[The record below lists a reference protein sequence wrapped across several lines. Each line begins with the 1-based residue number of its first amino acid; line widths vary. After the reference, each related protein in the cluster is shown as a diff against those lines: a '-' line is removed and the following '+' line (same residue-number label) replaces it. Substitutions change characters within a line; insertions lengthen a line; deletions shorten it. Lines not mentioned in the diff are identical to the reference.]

1 MRLGTVVGGAA
12 VAAIAA
18 SLPAAIRMGDGGSI
32 GRAIVNWIALSALAI
47 PMAIVAV
54 AMFRRGRDG
63 LRLLAGERAIVLAAG
78 VLWGCVLEAA
88 FLSIFGALLRAK
100 THHHGLA
107 GVTFAIAALGSGVV
121 VALLSVRGAR
131 MLAGLAPAAQRL
143 GLSFAAVAAFL
154 IVMLVA
160 IRTSRAEG
168 LHTAAGLV
176 DVLAITVASAIA
188 SARVFAGVRP
198 LALAGVPV
206 AALFLLIGLVAL
218 HGDADLQNRLIEN
231 APLQG
236 WLVELLF
243 R

>member
-1 MRLGTVVGGAA
+1 
-12 VAAIAA
+12 
-18 SLPAAIRMGDGGSI
+18 
-32 GRAIVNWIALSALAI
+32 
-47 PMAIVAV
+47 
-54 AMFRRGRDG
+54 MFRRGREG

-107 GVTFAIAALGSGVV
+107 GVTFAIAALVSGIV

-131 MLAGLAPAAQRL
+131 MLAGLAPPAQRF
-143 GLSFAAVAAFL
+143 GLTLAAGAAFL

-160 IRTSRAEG
+160 VRTSRAEG

-176 DVLAITVASAIA
+176 DVLALAVASVIA
-188 SARVFAGVRP
+188 SGRFFANVRP
-198 LALAGVPV
+198 LAIAGLPVTVIVLLVGLA
-206 AALFLLIGLVAL
+206 LVRT
-218 HGDADLQNRLIEN
+218 DVELQARIIEN

-236 WLVELLF
+236 WLVEALF